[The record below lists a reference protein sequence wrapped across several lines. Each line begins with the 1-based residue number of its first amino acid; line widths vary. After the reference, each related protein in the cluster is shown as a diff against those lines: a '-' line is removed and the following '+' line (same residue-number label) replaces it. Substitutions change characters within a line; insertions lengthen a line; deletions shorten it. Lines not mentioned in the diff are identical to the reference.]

1 MRLIQIAPAIV
12 TATFRPSTFRPLDPL
27 TMNFVDF
34 SNLISNTADPVILI
48 EGRRVISKEL
58 AESARITAAQLA
70 RKFPQLKFRSGNA
83 NGADEAFSAGVLE
96 VDRTRLQIIAP
107 YANHRKRYRN
117 PDAHY
122 QSPESLNPEELE
134 CVKELTQTASPAT
147 KGLMKCYEKG
157 GKLGSQ
163 AACLIRDTMK
173 VTGIIGK
180 LPPPTAALFSIDPSY
195 PDAGGTG
202 HTIRVCR
209 HAGVPVIFQD
219 DWAGWAQSKY

>member
-1 MRLIQIAPAIV
+1 M
-12 TATFRPSTFRPLDPL
+12 TFNEFTS
-27 TMNFVDF
+27 
-34 SNLISNTADPVILI
+34 LISSSAEPVILI

-58 AESARITAAQLA
+58 AESARLTAATLT

-96 VDRTRLQIIAP
+96 VDPTRLQIIAP
-107 YANHRKRYRN
+107 YTNHRKRYRH

-122 QSPESLNPEELE
+122 ESPESLSPAELE
-134 CVKELTQTASPAT
+134 SVKELTQTASPAS

-173 VTGIIGK
+173 VTGIPGK
-180 LPPPTAALFSIDPSY
+180 LNPPTAALFSIDPSN
-195 PDAGGTG
+195 PEAGGTG

-209 HAGVPVIFQD
+209 NAMIPTVFQN
-219 DWAGWAQSKY
+219 DWKTWLTLLS

>member
-1 MRLIQIAPAIV
+1 MI
-12 TATFRPSTFRPLDPL
+12 
-27 TMNFVDF
+27 F
-34 SNLISNTADPVILI
+34 SEFESLISSTEHPVILI

-58 AESARITAAQLA
+58 ADSARITAATLA

-96 VDRTRLQIIAP
+96 VDPTRLQIIAP
-107 YANHRKRYRN
+107 YASHRKRYRH

-122 QSPESLNPEELE
+122 ESPESLSPAELE
-134 CVKELTQTASPAT
+134 SVKDLTQAASPAS

-173 VTGIIGK
+173 VTGIPGK
-180 LPPPTAALFSIDPSY
+180 LPHPPPHSSASTHPIPMPAAPGIRFVSAETPRSQ
-195 PDAGGTG
+195 PCFK
-202 HTIRVCR
+202 TI
-209 HAGVPVIFQD
+209 GNL
-219 DWAGWAQSKY
+219 G